1 MEIRDL
7 QYFVAVAE
15 EANFTRAAERLLVAQ
30 PHVSQRIREM
40 ERALGRSL
48 FERTSRRVELTAAG
62 EQLLML
68 ARPILEQVDAIEG
81 HMGTPM
87 EEVTEDLT
95 VAALKSLPG
104 VQLSALIHTFR
115 RRYPAVRFVLRELTT
130 TTMLDELAAGAIDLA
145 IAQAPERHRSGLTID
160 ELARDDFVLTVP
172 LEHRLA
178 RRHVVSM
185 SELGTEAFITLD
197 RGSGTQ
203 RTLRAAAKKAGFL
216 PRIVIEVLQLDTVRE
231 LVAAGLG
238 VALMP
243 RSKAETP
250 GPAVSVVGVGPP
262 KLVRR
267 IVIATPESGSSPGA
281 LAFREI
287 ILDAFTR
294 ARNSQT
300 S

>member
-1 MEIRDL
+1 METRDL

-40 ERALGRSL
+40 ERVLGRSL
-48 FERTSRRVELTAAG
+48 FERTSRRVNLTAAG
-62 EQLLML
+62 QRLLML
-68 ARPILEQVDAIEG
+68 ARPLLEQLDSIEG
-81 HMGTPM
+81 QMGSST

-95 VAALKSLPG
+95 VAAIKSLPG

-115 RRYPAVRFVLRELTT
+115 RRHPGVRFILRELTT

-145 IAQAPERHRSGLTID
+145 IAQAPEGNRSGLIID
-160 ELARDDFVLTVP
+160 DLARDDFVLIVP

-178 RRHVVSM
+178 HQHTVSM
-185 SELGTEAFITLD
+185 SELGAEVFITLD

-203 RTLRAAAKKAGFL
+203 RTLRTAAKKAGFM
-216 PRIVIEVLQLDTVRE
+216 PRVMIEVLQLDTVRE

-243 RSKAETP
+243 RSKAETA
-250 GPAVSVVGVGPP
+250 GPAVSVLDMGPP
-262 KLVRR
+262 KLARR
-267 IVIATPESGSSPGA
+267 IVIATPEVGSSPGA

-287 ILDAFTR
+287 ILDAFMR
-294 ARNSQT
+294 AHNSPA